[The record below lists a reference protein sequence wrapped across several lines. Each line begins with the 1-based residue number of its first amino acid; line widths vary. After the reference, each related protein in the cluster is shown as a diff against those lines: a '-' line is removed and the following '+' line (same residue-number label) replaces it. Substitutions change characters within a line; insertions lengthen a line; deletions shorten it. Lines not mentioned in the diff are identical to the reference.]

1 MVEVFIHQVN
11 LKNLIVFSGSRT
23 IKRWE
28 QRSTEMDTEVRLGVE
43 EEEREGVEDVQ
54 GDVWKRLQTGGLGVK
69 YG

>member
-1 MVEVFIHQVN
+1 MVEVFIQQVN
-11 LKNLIVFSGSRT
+11 LKVKNLFVFSGSRI

-54 GDVWKRLQTGGLGVK
+54 GDVWKRL
-69 YG
+69 

>member
-1 MVEVFIHQVN
+1 MTQQVN

-23 IKRWE
+23 IKRCE

-54 GDVWKRLQTGGLGVK
+54 GDVWKRL
-69 YG
+69 